1 MKVRTMMIYS
11 GEINFKILLRQFQ
24 QRYRCA
30 YKGYHLMSPASIF
43 STLQLLSLNILFIF
57 LFVRNPTKQS
67 VNSNTKFIK

>member
-1 MKVRTMMIYS
+1 MKDRTMIIYS

-30 YKGYHLMSPASIF
+30 YKGYHLNHPHQYFPLYSCFPEIF
-43 STLQLLSLNILFIF
+43 Y
-57 LFVRNPTKQS
+57 FVRNPTKQS